1 MLKEEKVIRMT
12 KLAVYENN
20 EGKKTLPVSA
30 YHRWDYVS
38 LQLVRTF
45 IYSSI
50 GYVLVMGT
58 WIVYSIEQGMDIV
71 RIDQLRDLTIHILI
85 GYLLWE
91 ILFLIITFIV
101 YNIRYTKSFRSLKV
115 YYNHLKKL
123 NEFYKEEKD
132 KTSESF

>member
-20 EGKKTLPVSA
+20 EGKKTLPLST

-45 IYSSI
+45 VYSSI
-50 GYVLVMGT
+50 GYILVMGT
-58 WIVYSIEQGMDIV
+58 YIVYSIEQGMDII
-71 RIDQLRDLTIHILI
+71 RIDQLKDLTMKVLI

-91 ILFLIITFIV
+91 ILFLVITFIV
-101 YNIRYTKSFRSLKV
+101 YNIRYTKSYRSLKG
-115 YYNHLKKL
+115 YYNNLKKL
-123 NEFYKEEKD
+123 NELYKEEKD
-132 KTSESF
+132 KTSEIF